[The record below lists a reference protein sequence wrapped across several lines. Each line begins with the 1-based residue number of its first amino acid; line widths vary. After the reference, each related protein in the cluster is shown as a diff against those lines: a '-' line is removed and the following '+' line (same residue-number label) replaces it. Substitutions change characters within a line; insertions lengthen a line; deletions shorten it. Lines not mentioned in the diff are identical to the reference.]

1 MRISSLGHCWYCYQ
15 NLDFDIETLIIE
27 ALVIESLVLVES
39 RVIMNGLTVMGLRV
53 IDDDRLRLVQVRRLV
68 VGQSSVVC
76 VLIEVLVS
84 LHASYVN
91 MVD

>member
-1 MRISSLGHCWYCYQ
+1 MILILIALI
-15 NLDFDIETLIIE
+15 NETLVIDTLVIE

-39 RVIMNGLTVMGLRV
+39 RVVMNGLTVMGLRV
-53 IDDDRLRLVQVRRLV
+53 IDDDRLRLVEVRGLV

-84 LHASYVN
+84 LHAS
-91 MVD
+91 